1 MNTINDVQLRT
12 AGSDNSA
19 PATTTTEHPYKTPEQ
34 GFVLLKSGHRD
45 RRFGA
50 ESLMGKDTC
59 GY

>member
-12 AGSDNSA
+12 AGTENSA
-19 PATTTTEHPYKTPEQ
+19 PATTTTKRPSELSEQ

-45 RRFGA
+45 RRFGTKP
-50 ESLMGKDTC
+50 LLGKDTC

>member
-12 AGSDNSA
+12 AGSESSA
-19 PATTTTEHPYKTPEQ
+19 PATTTNRPTKPSGQ
-34 GFVLLKSGHRD
+34 GFILMKSGHRD

-50 ESLMGKDTC
+50 KPLLGKDTC